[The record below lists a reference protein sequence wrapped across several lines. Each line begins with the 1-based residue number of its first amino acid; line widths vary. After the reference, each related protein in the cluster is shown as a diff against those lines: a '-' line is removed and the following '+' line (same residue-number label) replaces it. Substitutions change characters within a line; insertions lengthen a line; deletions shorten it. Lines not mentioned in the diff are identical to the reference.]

1 MTPKWQLIGI
11 EAGAELSIEKA
22 ELVAGLKPSALNVM
36 RCCDRGP
43 AFEKLGLRV
52 VYRAAA
58 VEAWVTAQL
67 VRTIAVPMPT
77 VLSRV
82 H

>member
-11 EAGAELSIEKA
+11 EAGAELSSEKA

-43 AFEKLGLRV
+43 AF
-52 VYRAAA
+52 
-58 VEAWVTAQL
+58 
-67 VRTIAVPMPT
+67 
-77 VLSRV
+77 
-82 H
+82 